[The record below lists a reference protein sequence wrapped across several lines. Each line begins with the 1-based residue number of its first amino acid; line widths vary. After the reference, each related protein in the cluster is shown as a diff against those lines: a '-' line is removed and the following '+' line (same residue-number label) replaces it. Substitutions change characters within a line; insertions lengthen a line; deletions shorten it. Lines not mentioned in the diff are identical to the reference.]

1 MNDLRLSAP
10 FDGRDA
16 QGRPVVNRAAL
27 DPSIRD
33 RVLAYLEHAPVVL
46 SARSY
51 SADDF
56 APEVRDVPMNFQT
69 DGVFV
74 WPGAVPHYLRKY
86 GLPPESALVE
96 HIVARGFVLG
106 EVAEEDRQRAVAT
119 VTGGH

>member
-1 MNDLRLSAP
+1 MTDLRLSAP
-10 FDGRDA
+10 FDGRDSE
-16 QGRPVVNRAAL
+16 GKPVVNRPPV
-27 DPSIRD
+27 DPQIRD

-56 APEVRDVPMNFQT
+56 APAERDVPMNFQT

-86 GLPPESALVE
+86 GLPPEPALVQ
-96 HIVARGFVLG
+96 HIVARGFTLG
-106 EVAEEDRQRAVAT
+106 EVAEADRQRAVAT
-119 VTGGH
+119 VTG